1 MEDEVPSGESESEI
15 TRAYVEKRIDDWLQ
29 RVNALL
35 ASIKIWAAD
44 HRWAVEQGAPAPML
58 EDLMVRFNLE
68 PRDQPTLSLQSPQGY
83 MIWIKPKGLWVIG
96 ANGRVD
102 IYSPL
107 GAFVLLDTADK
118 FEPAHWE
125 LFTPGKTPL
134 PSKKKSKKA
143 SNRRTKFTPA
153 QLAELV

>member
-1 MEDEVPSGESESEI
+1 MEDEVPSGESEGEL
-15 TRAYVEKRIDDWLQ
+15 TRAYVERRIDDWLQ
-29 RVNALL
+29 RLNALL
-35 ASIKIWAAD
+35 DGIRKWAAN
-44 HRWAVEQGAPAPML
+44 HQWVVEQGAPAPMR
-58 EDLMVRFNLE
+58 EDLMVRFNVE
-68 PRDQPTLSLQSPQGY
+68 PREQPTLSLQSPEGN

-118 FEPAHWE
+118 FEPAHWV

-134 PSKKKSKKA
+134 PPRKKTKKTPA
-143 SNRRTKFTPA
+143 GEAKFTPA